1 MVVTVVCTCSSL
13 SLELTC
19 CRHRMQLIV
28 LSASA
33 NKLAKLK
40 EQAEE
45 YASLIME
52 ELDPENL
59 GYIEVILRY
68 WRCTPRMYSTPLLCL
83 FFRADTCAVS
93 LLARQLWQ
101 LEALLLQRDTYMTY
115 SRPLSTASGAQW
127 SQNLGG
133 TLAVA
138 TGGGDGGDHAVVQE
152 QRRRWGVRKAA
163 ARVRVAAEENWR
175 GAWVLALWFAAMAA
189 LFVWKFVQYRRMAAF
204 QVMGYCLPTA
214 KGAAET
220 LKLNMALVLLPVC
233 RNTLTWLRSSWAR
246 FFVPFDDNITFHKV
260 PRPLWSSCLLNKYR
274 RVPR

>member
-59 GYIEVILRY
+59 GYIEVILRS

-83 FFRADTCAVS
+83 F
-93 LLARQLWQ
+93 
-101 LEALLLQRDTYMTY
+101 
-115 SRPLSTASGAQW
+115 
-127 SQNLGG
+127 
-133 TLAVA
+133 
-138 TGGGDGGDHAVVQE
+138 
-152 QRRRWGVRKAA
+152 
-163 ARVRVAAEENWR
+163 
-175 GAWVLALWFAAMAA
+175 
-189 LFVWKFVQYRRMAAF
+189 
-204 QVMGYCLPTA
+204 LP
-214 KGAAET
+214 
-220 LKLNMALVLLPVC
+220 
-233 RNTLTWLRSSWAR
+233 R
-246 FFVPFDDNITFHKV
+246 
-260 PRPLWSSCLLNKYR
+260 
-274 RVPR
+274 